1 MMSNAE
7 IRNKSIAEIKRLLF
21 LSAFGCTGAVAKQ
34 ANQKIEP
41 WVVETLS
48 K

>member
-1 MMSNAE
+1 MTNAE

-34 ANQKIEP
+34 ANKKIEP
-41 WVVETLS
+41 WIVETLS